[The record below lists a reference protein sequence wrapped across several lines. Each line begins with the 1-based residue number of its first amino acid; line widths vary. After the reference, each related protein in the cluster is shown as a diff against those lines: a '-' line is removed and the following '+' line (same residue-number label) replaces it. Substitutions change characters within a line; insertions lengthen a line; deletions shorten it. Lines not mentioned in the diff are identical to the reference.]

1 MIKQIE
7 QEVEKHYGDH
17 STDLE
22 EKILQALQKEGKD
35 LDNLVWTDLN
45 GLDEFHLRKREA
57 TVEMASLLNL
67 QPETR
72 VLDAGSGLGGPSR
85 YLASKYGCHIN
96 GIDLSGV
103 FCDVARSFASR
114 FGFEDRLSY
123 QQGSVLDLPFADDS
137 FDVIWTQHVS
147 MNIENKTGFFA
158 ELARVLK
165 PDGMLA
171 CYDIISGS
179 GEPIDFPVPWAKTQ
193 NISFLASAEEQKQAI
208 TNAGLD
214 ILSWDDKSQEA
225 LAWLETAQEKL
236 RGGLRGGEPRPLSS
250 QIFSAGNVSELMSN
264 QVRNFQSGRTR
275 VVQIIGRKTVRPDL
289 VIN

>member
-1 MIKQIE
+1 MSMIE

-22 EKILQALQKEGKD
+22 EKILQALEKDGKD
-35 LDNLVWTDLN
+35 INNLVWTDLN

-67 QPETR
+67 QPSTK

-85 YLASKYGCHIN
+85 YLASEYGCHIN
-96 GIDLSGV
+96 GIDLSGA
-103 FCDVARSFASR
+103 FCDVARSFARR

-137 FDVIWTQHVS
+137 FDVTWTQHVS
-147 MNIENKTGFFA
+147 MNIENKTGFFT

-171 CYDIISGS
+171 CYDIIAGS
-179 GEPIDFPVPWAKTQ
+179 GEPIDFPAPWAKTQ
-193 NISFLASAEEQKQAI
+193 KISFLATAEEQKRAI
-208 TNAGLD
+208 TYL
-214 ILSWDDKSQEA
+214 LW
-225 LAWLETAQEKL
+225 
-236 RGGLRGGEPRPLSS
+236 
-250 QIFSAGNVSELMSN
+250 
-264 QVRNFQSGRTR
+264 
-275 VVQIIGRKTVRPDL
+275 IGYSIVG
-289 VIN
+289 

>member
-1 MIKQIE
+1 MIE
-7 QEVEKHYGDH
+7 QEVEKHYGDR
-17 STDLE
+17 SVDLE
-22 EKILQALQKEGKD
+22 EKIIQALRKEGKD
-35 LDNLVWTDLN
+35 INHLVWTDLN

-85 YLASKYGCHIN
+85 YLASEYGCHIN

-103 FCDVARSFASR
+103 FCDVARSFARR

-137 FDVIWTQHVS
+137 FDVTWTQHVS
-147 MNIENKTGFFA
+147 MNIENKTGFFT

-193 NISFLASAEEQKQAI
+193 KISFLASAEEQKQAI

-225 LAWLETAQEKL
+225 LAWLETAQEKF
-236 RGGLRGGEPRPLSS
+236 RAGDARPLGSKLFLGEM
-250 QIFSAGNVSELMSN
+250 FSEVMSN

-275 VVQIIGRKTVRPDL
+275 VVQIIGRKTVKPDL
-289 VIN
+289 VID